1 MKFHVLR
8 RIRELMRLAKL
19 TERHVA
25 FIEKT
30 ELIPH
35 NQPPGLRHRQLFRH
49 QHRACVVDH
58 NIFFH
63 VAQLAGIIV
72 RAANV
77 IAVPALRHGIT
88 GNTPVGEQRGLIKYF
103 NVLEFLCSCVDFQ
116 NFMPPICG
124 VYDSSRQLFL
134 HPSKWLTSSVAV
146 RATVGGSIVS
156 EKQFSSS
163 SNQQ

>member
-1 MKFHVLR
+1 MKFHILR
-8 RIRELMRLAKL
+8 GIGDLMRLAEL

-30 ELIPH
+30 EFIPH
-35 NQPPGLRHRQLFRH
+35 IQPSGLRHRQLFRH

-63 VAQLAGIIV
+63 VTQLAGIIV

-88 GNTPVGEQRGLIKYF
+88 GDAPVGEQRGLIKYF
-103 NVLEFLCSCVDFQ
+103 KVLEFICSCVDFQ

-134 HPSKWLTSSVAV
+134 HPSKRLTSSVAV

-156 EKQFSSS
+156 EKQSSSS

>member
-8 RIRELMRLAKL
+8 GIRELMRLAEL
-19 TERHVA
+19 TERHAA

-35 NQPPGLRHRQLFRH
+35 IQPPGLRHRQLFRH

-63 VAQLAGIIV
+63 VAQLTGIIV

-88 GNTPVGEQRGLIKYF
+88 GNTSVGEQRGLIKYF
-103 NVLEFLCSCVDFQ
+103 NVLEFLCSCVYSHLVFLPFLVTA
-116 NFMPPICG
+116 NILHICRK
-124 VYDSSRQLFL
+124 VY
-134 HPSKWLTSSVAV
+134 
-146 RATVGGSIVS
+146 
-156 EKQFSSS
+156 
-163 SNQQ
+163 

>member
-8 RIRELMRLAKL
+8 GIGELMRLAKL

-35 NQPPGLRHRQLFRH
+35 IQPSGLGHRQLFRH

-63 VAQLAGIIV
+63 VAQLTGIIV

-103 NVLEFLCSCVDFQ
+103 NVLEFLGPCVYSHLGFLP
-116 NFMPPICG
+116 F
-124 VYDSSRQLFL
+124 LF
-134 HPSKWLTSSVAV
+134 W
-146 RATVGGSIVS
+146 
-156 EKQFSSS
+156 
-163 SNQQ
+163 